1 MSEIVVYNDYRE
13 YKLGQAMW
21 DFERRQVLAG
31 RRGPLPCTP
40 VIGTVAN
47 VSDAKREISTKLLP
61 IYRDITWELIDM
73 CIPNRLTD
81 RLPDLFMIAWEKVKE
96 EEIGDAHIS
105 SM

>member
-1 MSEIVVYNDYRE
+1 MSNIVVYNDYRE

-31 RRGPLPCTP
+31 RRGRLPCTP
-40 VIGTVAN
+40 IIGSVGN
-47 VSDAKREISTKLLP
+47 VSDARREIRDKLLP
-61 IYRDITWELIDM
+61 IYRDITWELVDM

-81 RLPDLFMIAWEKVKE
+81 RLPELFMRAWEQIKE
-96 EEIGDAHIS
+96 EEIGDAHPS

>member
-1 MSEIVVYNDYRE
+1 MSNFMNGKE
-13 YKLGQAMW
+13 YFEHRLGQAMW

-40 VIGTVAN
+40 VIGSVGN

-61 IYRDITWELIDM
+61 IYRDITWELVDM

-81 RLPDLFMIAWEKVKE
+81 RLPELFMRAWEQVKE
-96 EEIGDAHIS
+96 EELCDAHPS